1 MTAQELAALLR
12 PLPEPHVVLT
22 AEGEITAAN
31 APALRLLGLESGTPP
46 APSLEALVTDAAD
59 RVREQLERWSRSGS
73 MLPGRLTLRNTGESC
88 RCRGSALNLDAGGE
102 HGRFLLVRFEPDEA
116 RSSRFTALNRTIE
129 DLTRE
134 THERMRAEEALRAGE
149 RRAAFLAEASRVLA
163 TSLDYEETL
172 RNVARLAVP
181 ELADWCAV
189 DLLAPDGSLVRVAV
203 EHPDPARVQLAHELQ
218 SRYPTD
224 PDAPYGAAQAVRTG
238 ESQLVPVI
246 PDGLLESVAVDAEHL
261 AMIRGLALHSFIV
274 VPVTT
279 AHARLGALTLVY
291 AESARVYTEADLAVL
306 EDLGRRAGTAIES
319 ARLVQ
324 AMAEARDRIEEQAG
338 ELELQTEQLQMQATQ
353 LEEQAHE
360 LQQQLSEVEELN
372 AELARSNAGLHAARQ
387 QAESAREE
395 AERANQAKSQFL
407 AVMSHE
413 LRTPMNAIM
422 GFTDLLDAE
431 ISGPLNE
438 VQKQQLGRVRG
449 GARHLLGLIDQVL
462 SLARI
467 EAGRE
472 EVRLSAAD
480 LPGLVNDVTSMMEPL
495 ATRRGLE
502 LRVALPGAPPRFVTD
517 EGKVRQIL
525 LNLVGNAI
533 KFTEEGRVEL
543 EVESRNGNMVFH
555 VRDTGQG
562 IAPDD
567 IERVFD
573 PFEQVDQSITRRAE
587 GTGLGLSV
595 SRQLARLLGGDVLA
609 HSEPGK
615 GSTFTLK
622 LPANPEPDR
631 ES

>member
-1 MTAQELAALLR
+1 MTAQEFASLLR
-12 PLPEPHVVLT
+12 PLPEPHLVLT
-22 AEGEITAAN
+22 AEGEIVAAN
-31 APALRLLGLESGTPP
+31 APALRLLGLESGMPP
-46 APSLEALVTDAAD
+46 VPALVALVTDQAA

-73 MLPGRLTLRNTGESC
+73 MVPGRLTPRNTGKPC
-88 RCRGSALNLDAGGE
+88 RCRGSAVNLDAGA

-134 THERMRAEEALRAGE
+134 THERMRAEEALRAGQ

-172 RNVARLAVP
+172 RNLARLAVP

-189 DLLAPDGSLVRVAV
+189 DLTAPDGSLVRVAV
-203 EHPDPARVQLAHELQ
+203 EHPDPARVQLAHELH

-238 ESQLVPVI
+238 ESQFVPVI
-246 PDGLLESVAVDAEHL
+246 PDGLLESAAANAEHL
-261 AMIRGLALHSFIV
+261 AMIRSLALHSFIV
-274 VPVTT
+274 VPVSTS
-279 AHARLGALTLVY
+279 HARLGALSLVY
-291 AESARVYTEADLAVL
+291 AESGRVYTEADLAVL
-306 EDLGRRAGTAIES
+306 EDLGRRAGTAIEN

-338 ELELQTEQLQMQATQ
+338 ELELQTEQLQVQATQ
-353 LEEQAHE
+353 LEEQAYE
-360 LQQQLSEVEELN
+360 LQQQLNEVEELN

-387 QAESAREE
+387 QAEAAREE

-431 ISGPLNE
+431 ISGPLND

-472 EVRLSAAD
+472 DVLLSNADVPGIVR
-480 LPGLVNDVTSMMEPL
+480 DVTSMMEPL

-502 LRVALPGAPPRFVTD
+502 LRVVLPTRPPRFLTD

-533 KFTEEGRVEL
+533 KFTAEGRVEL
-543 EVESRNGNMVFH
+543 EVESRNGTMLFH
-555 VRDTGQG
+555 IRDTGQG

-567 IERVFD
+567 IERVFN
-573 PFEQVDQSITRRAE
+573 PFEQVDQSITRKAE

-609 HSEPGK
+609 RSEPGQ
-615 GSTFTLK
+615 GSTFTLT
-622 LPANPEPDR
+622 LPAKAEPDR
-631 ES
+631 DA

>member
-1 MTAQELAALLR
+1 MTAQEFAALLR

-22 AEGEITAAN
+22 AEGEIIAAN

-46 APSLEALVTDAAD
+46 APALAALVTDAAN

-73 MLPGRLTLRNTGESC
+73 MVPGRLTPRNTGESC
-88 RCRGSALNLDAGGE
+88 RCRGSALNLDAGE

-279 AHARLGALTLVY
+279 ADARLGALTLVY

-372 AELARSNAGLHAARQ
+372 AELARSNAGLHAARK

-472 EVRLSAAD
+472 DVRLSAAD
-480 LPGLVNDVTSMMEPL
+480 LPGLVHDVTSMMEPL

-502 LRVALPGAPPRFVTD
+502 LRVALPGVPPRFVTD

-533 KFTEEGRVEL
+533 KFTAEGCVEL

-573 PFEQVDQSITRRAE
+573 PFEQIDQSITRRAE

-615 GSTFTLK
+615 GSTFTLQ
-622 LPANPEPDR
+622 LPANSEPDR